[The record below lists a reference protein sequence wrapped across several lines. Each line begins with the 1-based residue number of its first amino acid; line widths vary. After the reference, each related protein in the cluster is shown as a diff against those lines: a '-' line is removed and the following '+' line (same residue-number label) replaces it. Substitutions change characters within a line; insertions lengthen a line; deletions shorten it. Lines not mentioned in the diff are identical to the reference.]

1 MAAKRDYYDIL
12 GVTKD
17 ATKEDI
23 KGAYRKLALQYH
35 PDRNPDNKEAEDKF
49 KEASEAYEVLSD
61 DGKRQRY
68 DRFGH
73 EGMRGGQD
81 FGQYQNINDIFSMF
95 GDIFGARSGGGSGS
109 IFDDLFG
116 AASGRQGGARRSVG
130 EPGSD
135 IKVRLPLSL
144 EEIAQGVEK
153 TIKLKRWRKCDTCN
167 GGGAKAGSG
176 MATCT
181 ACNGTGEIRQV
192 SRSMFGQ
199 FINVSACTTCGGA
212 GKIIK
217 DPCDTC
223 KGEGR
228 VQGETTIKVNV
239 PAGVSQGNYIPLRA
253 QGNAGRRG
261 GPAGDVL
268 VVIEEK
274 EHPYFQRQG
283 NDIFYNLTISFPDA
297 ALGGEVT
304 IPTLDGTA
312 SIGIE
317 SGTQPGTQIRLRDK
331 GIPNLNGYGRGEL
344 VVNVNVFV
352 PTKLSSKDKAAL
364 KELAKSPSIAPK
376 PNSHEA
382 HSEDSKDS
390 FFDKMR
396 EAFS

>member
-1 MAAKRDYYDIL
+1 MASKRDYYDIL
-12 GVTKD
+12 GVAKD

-23 KGAYRKLALQYH
+23 KASYRKLALQYH

-49 KEASEAYEVLSD
+49 KEATEAYEVLSD

-73 EGMRGGQD
+73 DGIRGGQD

-95 GDIFGARSGGGSGS
+95 GDIFGSRGGASGS
-109 IFDDLFG
+109 IFDDLF
-116 AASGRQGGARRSVG
+116 AATSGRQGGARRSMG

-167 GGGAKAGSG
+167 GVGAKPGSG
-176 MATCT
+176 TVACT

-199 FINVSACTTCGGA
+199 FINVSACATCGGS

-283 NDIFYNLTISFPDA
+283 NDIYYNLTISFPDA

-312 SIGIE
+312 NIGIE
-317 SGTQPGTQIRLRDK
+317 AGTQPGTQIRLRDR

-344 VVNVNVFV
+344 IVNVNVFV
-352 PTKLSSKDKAAL
+352 PTKLSTKDKVAL

-376 PNSHEA
+376 PVHLDASSDAN
-382 HSEDSKDS
+382 KDS
-390 FFDKMR
+390 FFDKVR